1 MQEAKRRG
9 AKTLAVVNA
18 EHSTLAKNADAFLP
32 VKAGTEI
39 AVASTKAYSCQAAA
53 LYALAEFL
61 RAAALP
67 LQKRCA
73 PDFSAL
79 NALCAGLSYGDGNE
93 EKEIAR
99 LFCGGKKL
107 FFIGRGDDYR
117 TALEA
122 SLKIKETSYLNAD
135 VYYAGELK
143 HGFLALV
150 DENSYVVVFATEE
163 ATLQKTLSNAE
174 EARARGAQIILFTTN
189 ETALPDCPEE
199 KFFRILRVNKLG
211 GVAGGNPLQCVQN
224 ILPWQRIAYELSV
237 EKGLNPDKP
246 RNLAK
251 SVTVE

>member
-1 MQEAKRRG
+1 M
-9 AKTLAVVNA
+9 NA

-163 ATLQKTLSNAE
+163 ATLQK
-174 EARARGAQIILFTTN
+174 
-189 ETALPDCPEE
+189 
-199 KFFRILRVNKLG
+199 FFRILRVNKLG
-211 GVAGGNPLQCVQN
+211 GVADGNPLQCVQN